1 MNKILKGLTISAVAM
16 GMTACS
22 ADYLNEPPIDSITDE
37 QLGESLE
44 GMKAAMNGVAQT
56 MYILYNPNATER
68 YGNGEGYFQTYY
80 GDSPSP
86 DYANMWLW
94 GSQAQYQPWT
104 FMTRDTD
111 SGGSYAW
118 MYAYTLIN
126 QANIILQKID
136 GVAAEQSEKDNIKAQ
151 ALTIRAHAYVRLMQ
165 VYGPRFEDRKNG
177 DELTVV
183 LRLTPGSDPMPLS
196 DYKTVVGQ
204 IYKDLDDAI
213 ALFESSGITRV
224 KGEGW
229 LPNIDVARG
238 IYSRIALIN
247 HDWAKAQQM
256 AHDGRQN
263 YPIMSADEYVAGFA
277 DPNDEWMWFNNRDRS
292 NNGYYSWGASFS
304 CNGGYSTN
312 YNWAGSGGQM
322 SWRLYKQVYDKY
334 PDADVRCDLYWMP
347 DKVNWFADYGFTE
360 ADFWD
365 NTIVAP
371 AYLNMW
377 LVDPYMTAAISMWT
391 ASMTPEGYSGAFNIW
406 LGFSPN
412 MSDAVIQQY
421 FGILKQN
428 GFQDRVQFG
437 AQLKFW
443 SSKPDLGDSNH
454 AFMRASEL
462 LLNEAEAALEQGDE
476 TTARE
481 CLKEL
486 NSNRISGYTCT
497 ATGDALKEELR
508 LYRRMELWGEGDT
521 WFSFKR
527 WNITATRDAWKAGD
541 PTSGN
546 FKDAYK
552 GSWDPSYGNGWRYQI
567 PRAEKDYNPY
577 INSQL
582 NQ

>member
-1 MNKILKGLTISAVAM
+1 MNKIFKGLAISAVAL

-37 QLGESLE
+37 QLGESIE
-44 GMKAAMNGVAQT
+44 GMKAAMNGIAQT
-56 MYILYNPNATER
+56 MYILYNPSATER
-68 YGNGEGYFQTYY
+68 FGNGEGYFQTYY

-86 DYANMWLW
+86 DFACTWLW

-111 SGGSYAW
+111 AGGSYAW

-126 QANIILQKID
+126 QANTILAKID
-136 GVAAEQSEKDNIKAQ
+136 GVSAEQNEKDNIKAQ
-151 ALTIRAHAYVRLMQ
+151 ALTIREHAYVRLMQ
-165 VYGPRFEDRKNG
+165 VYGPRFEDSKNG
-177 DELTVV
+177 DELAVV
-183 LRLTPGSDPMPLS
+183 LRLTPGTDPMPLS

-213 ALFESSGITRV
+213 ALYESAKIQRT
-224 KGEGW
+224 EGW
-229 LPNIDVARG
+229 LPDIDVARG

-247 HDWAKAQQM
+247 HDWAVAQKM
-256 AHDGRQN
+256 AHDGRQD
-263 YPIMSADEYVAGFA
+263 YPIMSADDYVAGFA

-312 YNWAGSGGQM
+312 YNWSASGGQM

-334 PDADVRCDLYWMP
+334 PDADVRCDLFWMP
-347 DKVNWFADYGFTE
+347 DKVNWFVDYGFE
-360 ADFWD
+360 EKDFWD
-365 NTIVAP
+365 TSVVGP
-371 AYLNMW
+371 AFLNMW
-377 LVDPYMTAAISMWT
+377 LIDPYMTAAISMWT
-391 ASMTPEGYSGAFNIW
+391 ASMTPAGYSGAFNIW
-406 LGFSPN
+406 LGFSPT

-421 FGILKQN
+421 FTILKQA
-428 GFQDRVQFG
+428 GYQDRVQFG

-443 SSKPDLGDSNH
+443 SSKADLGDSNH

-486 NSNRISGYTCT
+486 NKNRISGYTCT
-497 ATGDALKEELR
+497 ASGDELKEELR

-527 WNITATRDAWKAGD
+527 WNITATRDSWKAGD

-546 FKDAYK
+546 FMDAYK